1 MFTHNLCSQ
10 ITSHTRP
17 PNTLKLGLKRGI
29 HFHLTRNGPTRECKT
44 SAWIQKPKA
53 AAGGG
58 TLPLALSGRA
68 SREGVP
74 LFMVYASTANQ
85 VYVRVD
91 P

>member
-17 PNTLKLGLKRGI
+17 PNTPKLGLKRGI

-58 TLPLALSGRA
+58 NLPLALVSARIPRG
-68 SREGVP
+68 ST